1 MEQMEKIRK
10 ELNELV
16 ISSNNLCRGEV
27 LRLSQELDKLI
38 YLYYRDTNNCRE
50 NMKASL
56 ISQRLNKFFILD
68 MLLKTYPGVS
78 KHDICR
84 NILKTDEK
92 VR

>member
-56 ISQRLNKFFILD
+56 IS
-68 MLLKTYPGVS
+68 
-78 KHDICR
+78 
-84 NILKTDEK
+84 
-92 VR
+92 